1 MDVIEFSNLLKQKGL
16 TLGSVESFTGGLF
29 AREITRI
36 PGASKF
42 YKGGLVTYW
51 TEEKIN
57 VLGIDKS
64 LVDQFGVVSRE
75 CAYQMAKN
83 GKNIL
88 DVDIC
93 VSFTGNAGPDTM
105 ENKPCGEIY
114 IGISI
119 FDRVITYPYLLDGD
133 RNSIQQEAVS
143 LAYGL
148 IAKEIK

>member
-1 MDVIEFSNLLKQKGL
+1 MTGEEFSLLMKQKGL

-42 YKGGLVTYW
+42 YKGALVTYA

-64 LVDQFGVVSRE
+64 LVDEFGVVSKE
-75 CAYQMAKN
+75 CAYEMANK
-83 GKNIL
+83 GRKIL
-88 DVDIC
+88 NVDIC

-119 FDRVITYPYLLDGD
+119 KDRVIVHPYLLTGD
-133 RNSIQQEAVS
+133 RNFIQTQAVD
-143 LAYGL
+143 LAYEL
-148 IAKEIK
+148 IAKEL